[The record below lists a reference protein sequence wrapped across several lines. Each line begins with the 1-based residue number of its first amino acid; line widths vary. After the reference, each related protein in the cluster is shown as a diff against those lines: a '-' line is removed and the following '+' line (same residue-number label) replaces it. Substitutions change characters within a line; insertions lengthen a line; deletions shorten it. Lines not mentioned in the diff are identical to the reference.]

1 MPRVP
6 VLVLFLLLLV
16 PAASAAPSVAFL
28 SVPSTRSAQ
37 DWVSGVVEDAA
48 PADHVVVLYV
58 EVDGRWWGPKPTWAQ
73 PLTPVRSDGFWNAT
87 FVSGGNDI
95 AASRFAAYLLPRSA
109 VGAGMPP
116 ELAGDAALPASLA
129 GFPHAESG
137 RLVAGP
143 RAVPPIVRDGTD
155 LVGLCVGPYVGGEA
169 PGATVLAEP
178 VLRERLAAVA
188 GNTTWIRTYGVD
200 GGLERAGGIAHDLG
214 RKAAVGAWL
223 AADPGANRQ
232 ALEALVAIGNGGDAD
247 LLVVGSEALY
257 RGNLSERDL
266 VTYVQWVRREVPDV
280 PVCTAEPYGE
290 FLEHPALVEASDLLL
305 VHVYPFWEEVG
316 IDGAAEWAVG
326 AWEQVVAVAGGRPV
340 VVGETGWPDA
350 GSPYGA
356 AVPSPANAARFLHE
370 ATAHFHGRGVPY
382 FYFSAFDEAWKSAEP
397 GGVGPHWGIWD
408 GTLQLK
414 PGRLP
419 LPPTPLP
426 VPGGTGLPRDP
437 DGDGL
442 FDDVNG
448 NDRADFA
455 DVVLY
460 FNQMT
465 WIADRE
471 PVALFDYNKNS
482 RIDFADVV
490 WLFNSL

>member
-6 VLVLFLLLLV
+6 LLVLCLLLLA
-16 PAASAAPSVAFL
+16 PAVSAAPSVGFL
-28 SVPSTRSAQ
+28 SVPSAGSAQ

-58 EVDGRWWGPKPTWAQ
+58 EVDGSWWGPKPTWAQ
-73 PLTPVRSDGFWNAT
+73 STTPVRSDGFWNAT
-87 FVSGGNDI
+87 FVSGGNDL

-109 VGAGMPP
+109 LEAGMPP
-116 ELAGDAALPASLA
+116 ELRGDAALPASLA
-129 GFPHAESG
+129 GYPRAESG
-137 RLVAGP
+137 RSIPAP

-178 VLRERLAAVA
+178 VLRERLATVS

-214 RKAAVGAWL
+214 RKVAVGAWL
-223 AADPGANRQ
+223 AADPGANRR
-232 ALEALVAIGNGGDAD
+232 ALEALAALGNAGDAD
-247 LLVVGSEALY
+247 LLVVGSETLL
-257 RGNLSERDL
+257 RDDLSERDL
-266 VTYVQWVRREVPDV
+266 VTYIQWVRREVPDV

-290 FLEHPALVEASDLLL
+290 FLARPALVEASDLLM
-305 VHVYPFWEEVG
+305 VHVYPFWEG
-316 IDGAAEWAVG
+316 AAIDGAAGRTVG

-356 AVPSPANAARFLHE
+356 AVPSAANAARFLHE
-370 ATAHFHGRGVPY
+370 ATALFHDRGVPY

-408 GTLQLK
+408 GALQLK

-419 LPPTPLP
+419 LPSLLP
-426 VPGGTGLPRDP
+426 VPGGTDLPTDS

-442 FDDVNG
+442 CDDVNG
-448 NDRADFA
+448 NERKDFA
-455 DVVLY
+455 DVVLF

-465 WIADRE
+465 WIAENE
-471 PVALFDYNKNS
+471 PLEAFDYNGNG

-490 WLFNSL
+490 WLFNNL